1 MVAALGLFLKL
12 EEYKSIIDKFSVP
25 SSPLC
30 GTVFTST
37 VLTYNLF
44 FPSNS
49 TLIAGILLFIVTVI
63 SFLLCIKRYSRFFYG
78 KKNLY
83 FSRIVLIAILSFS
96 APSSIFFHIKSIC
109 KYSNAPELIT
119 NFSAIVT
126 GIIHNKNFSVI
137 TLESINIPSNSE
149 LRIAL
154 YHNGEKLINCGDEI
168 FVHKTIKLKENHNT
182 NDNFE
187 SFKMR
192 GINYISS
199 ITDDEITIIT
209 KTAPGTRDK
218 IKERLIKKINS
229 TFQKDTA
236 GLIKALFIGNRNS
249 VSKEATLKFRNAG
262 VLHLLAASGLHVGI
276 AAALP
281 FFLLFFNFRKK
292 TVLVFSFL
300 SVLSYLLVTDIPV
313 SLLRAA
319 IMFFLFAMQMF
330 MHRKPSAL
338 NTLLLTGAIIVC
350 FNPWEIFNIGFQLSF
365 AATLGIILFY
375 ESYKKSLSRFP
386 SYIKKSMAV
395 SLSAQIF
402 TVPIIIIHLN
412 QLNTISLL
420 SNIILIPMTTAFMYI
435 SFSSLIISS
444 FIPWCS
450 FTLSGINDLVYYAI
464 IKSAGFFADF
474 NFNYFLDDNINIVMF
489 LMSLSLLPLFPHK
502 AIKNLKAAPVFAA
515 LILSTFFLKE
525 NAKSKAEELLFSAGN
540 STLIY
545 QKKETHQLILDIYN
559 LNDADILI
567 NELKKNNLVI
577 SIIVLKNNSYPNQVA
592 CKRIC
597 NDFIIDECRFS
608 LFPEFSNYLKALI
621 RTLEND
627 NIKITFSTD

>member
-1 MVAALGLFLKL
+1 MVAASGLFLKL
-12 EEYKSIIDKFSVP
+12 EEYKLIIDKFSVP
-25 SSPLC
+25 ASPLC
-30 GTVFTST
+30 GIVFAST

-49 TLIAGILLFIVTVI
+49 TLIAGILLFILTVI
-63 SFLLCIKRYSRFFYG
+63 SFLLCMKRYSCFFDG
-78 KKNLY
+78 KRGLY
-83 FSRIVLIAILSFS
+83 FSRIVLIIFLTFS
-96 APSSIFFHIKSIC
+96 VSSSIFFHIKSIC
-109 KYSNAPELIT
+109 KYSNTPASLI
-119 NFSAIVT
+119 NFSATVT
-126 GIIHNKNFSVI
+126 GINHNKNSSLI
-137 TLESINIPSNSE
+137 ILKSIYTPSNSE
-149 LRIAL
+149 LKIAL
-154 YHNGEKLINCGDEI
+154 YHNGEKKINCGDEI
-168 FVHKTIKLKENHNT
+168 FIHKTINLKENHNA

-192 GINYISS
+192 GIRYISS
-199 ITDDEITIIT
+199 ITDDEITLIT
-209 KTAPGTRDK
+209 KSAPGTRGK
-218 IKERLIKKINS
+218 IKETLINKINS

-281 FFLLFFNFRKK
+281 LFLLFFNLRKK
-292 TVLVFSFL
+292 TILVFSFL
-300 SVLSYLLVTDIPV
+300 SVLSYLLVTDMPV

-319 IMFFLFAMQMF
+319 IMFFLFAIQIF

-338 NTLLLTGAIIVC
+338 NTLLLTGAIII
-350 FNPWEIFNIGFQLSF
+350 FSTPWEIFNIGFQLSF
-365 AATLGIILFY
+365 TATLGIILFY

-412 QLNTISLL
+412 QFNTISLL

-444 FIPWCS
+444 FIPWCNS
-450 FTLSGINDLVYYAI
+450 ILSDINDLVYYII

-474 NFNYFLDDNINIVMF
+474 NFNFFLDDNTNIIMF
-489 LMSLSLLPLFPHK
+489 FMSLSLLPLFPNK
-502 AIKNLKAAPVFAA
+502 TIKKLKAAPVFAA
-515 LILSTFFLKE
+515 FILSTFYLKE
-525 NAKSKAEELLFSAGN
+525 NTNSEAEELLFSAGN

-545 QKKETHQLILDIYN
+545 QKKETHQLFLDIHS

-567 NELKKNNLVI
+567 NELKKNNSGINV
-577 SIIVLKNNSYPNQVA
+577 IVLKNNSYPNQVA

-608 LFPEFSNYLKALI
+608 LFPEFSNYLKVLI
-621 RTLEND
+621 YTLEND
-627 NIKITFSTD
+627 NIKITFSAD